1 MESIRELIEAP
12 PDVERTL
19 RLYLRQHPE
28 DAEGIERVLQFRE
41 KVSAEFERL
50 VLQSE
55 SVPGEMRIEE
65 TQRVNLKTS

>member
-1 MESIRELIEAP
+1 M
-12 PDVERTL
+12 
-19 RLYLRQHPE
+19 YLRQHPE

-41 KVSAEFERL
+41 KVNAEFERL

-55 SVPGEMRIEE
+55 SVLGEMRIEE